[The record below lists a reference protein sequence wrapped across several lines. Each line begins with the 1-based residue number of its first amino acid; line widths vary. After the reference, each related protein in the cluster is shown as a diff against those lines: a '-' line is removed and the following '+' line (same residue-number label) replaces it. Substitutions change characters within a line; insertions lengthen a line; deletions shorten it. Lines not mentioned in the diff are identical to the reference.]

1 MGWEATTSGNAIPA
15 PIPER
20 IRCTISRRVS
30 ARPLPVHPL
39 RCNLSSFVT
48 IMASQSLYSV
58 SAMRQILAVMVTFGR
73 CTVTSA
79 MSTRDNFWA
88 CHYKANE

>member
-1 MGWEATTSGNAIPA
+1 
-15 PIPER
+15 
-20 IRCTISRRVS
+20 
-30 ARPLPVHPL
+30 
-39 RCNLSSFVT
+39 
-48 IMASQSLYSV
+48 MASQSLYSV

-79 MSTRDNFWA
+79 MSIERQFLA